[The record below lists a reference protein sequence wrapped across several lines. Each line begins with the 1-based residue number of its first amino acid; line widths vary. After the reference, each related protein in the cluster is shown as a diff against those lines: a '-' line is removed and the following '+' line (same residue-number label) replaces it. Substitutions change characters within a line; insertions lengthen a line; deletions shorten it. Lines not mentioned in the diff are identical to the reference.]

1 MNGPVRASTR
11 LERDRSLLLVVDI
24 QERLAPAIAGADAV
38 VARTFALMR
47 VAGRLAIPVLA
58 TEHAPDRIG
67 PLIAPLRDALAP
79 DAIRVKTRFG
89 AADEPGFGAWLAA
102 RGRDQVVIAGMETHV
117 CVMQTAAA
125 LAADGYRVFVAAD
138 ATGSRAIRADDRR
151 LALDR
156 MRASGCTIAGT
167 ETILFEW
174 CGGVDDPAFRD
185 TLAIVKSLP

>member
-1 MNGPVRASTR
+1 
-11 LERDRSLLLVVDI
+11 
-24 QERLAPAIAGADAV
+24 
-38 VARTFALMR
+38 
-47 VAGRLAIPVLA
+47 
-58 TEHAPDRIG
+58 
-67 PLIAPLRDALAP
+67 
-79 DAIRVKTRFG
+79 
-89 AADEPGFGAWLAA
+89 
-102 RGRDQVVIAGMETHV
+102 METHV

-174 CGGVDDPAFRD
+174 CGGADDPAFRD

>member
-1 MNGPVRASTR
+1 
-11 LERDRSLLLVVDI
+11 
-24 QERLAPAIAGADAV
+24 
-38 VARTFALMR
+38 
-47 VAGRLAIPVLA
+47 
-58 TEHAPDRIG
+58 
-67 PLIAPLRDALAP
+67 
-79 DAIRVKTRFG
+79 
-89 AADEPGFGAWLAA
+89 DEPGFGAWLAA

-117 CVMQTAAA
+117 CVMQTALA